1 MFPSCL
7 VYAQENSNLSEAL
20 LGHGPQCVE
29 CYTIQAAPSGDVG
42 FMVGRDSDDRL
53 IVKHVADGQPLRR
66 GDRSVEVFVV

>member
-20 LGHGPQCVE
+20 FGHGPQCVE
-29 CYTIQAAPSGDVG
+29 CYTIQAVPSGDVG